1 LAKQIRRQEVKF
13 WGYDIT
19 YDKERKLPMI
29 WKIAKKE
36 FLLNLVS
43 ARFVIGFLLC
53 LFLIPFTVTVNIDDY
68 DSRMRVYRVDKA
80 NAENSLKYVRVYS
93 YLRPE
98 VVKPLETLSI
108 FCQGISGNVG
118 NQVKIRLGE
127 KPLFATGKAAI
138 RDNPLLNAFFSIDF
152 VGIITI
158 VISLLALIFTY
169 DACTREKEEGTLKL
183 QLSNSLSQHRILLGK
198 ILGAYLTILPI
209 VLFCYILSTILILHS
224 PNISFSAGEWGR
236 TILLFFAS
244 LLYFTVFIFIGL
256 LISTRLKSSITSIIV
271 CLFFW
276 VFFVFIVPNLA
287 VYMAESRKKV
297 QSYDNLQYVLQDLD
311 KEFQNKCAEYVKTL
325 KPPDWGNNMYH
336 ERGLDGRRI
345 MSRSSKSMLECWR
358 KLYEFSEPLRIDYAD
373 KKWNLQ
379 KTYLDSLD
387 EQRNFAEMIS
397 LISPSEVFRLVSA
410 SLCRTDASSH
420 YQFMNRV
427 RRYRDE
433 FIDFFRDKKIFSS
446 FLYITPQPPES
457 FMTADEIIRIRT
469 GGECKNLK
477 ELNEWMDAHDG
488 SWKIIRKVQI
498 PGTHYN
504 EYPFLNLSDVPVFRW
519 QSENI
524 FAGLKQVFIKVAALI
539 LISIYLLYLSFLSFL
554 RYDVR

>member
-1 LAKQIRRQEVKF
+1 
-13 WGYDIT
+13 
-19 YDKERKLPMI
+19 MI

-43 ARFVIGFLLC
+43 ARFIIGFLLC

-98 VVKPLETLSI
+98 VVKPPQPLSI

-118 NQVKIRLGE
+118 NRVKIWLGE

-138 RDNPLLNAFFSIDF
+138 RDNPLLNSFFSIDF
-152 VGIITI
+152 VGIIAI
-158 VISLLALIFTY
+158 VMSLLALIFTY
-169 DACTREKEEGTLKL
+169 DACTREKEDGTLKL
-183 QLSNSLSQHRILLGK
+183 QLSNSLGRYKILLGK
-198 ILGAYLTILPI
+198 VLGVYLTILPI

-224 PNISFSAGEWGR
+224 PNISFSAGDWGR
-236 TILLFFAS
+236 IILLFLAS

-287 VYMAESRKKV
+287 VYMAESLKKV
-297 QSYDNLQYVLQDLD
+297 QSYDNLQYVLQDLA
-311 KEFQNKCAEYVKTL
+311 KEYNSKCGEYAKTL
-325 KPPDWGNNMYH
+325 EAPDWGTNMYH
-336 ERGLDGRRI
+336 EHGRRDGARI
-345 MSRSSKSMLECWR
+345 MSGSSKSLLELWR

-379 KTYLDSLD
+379 KDYLDSLD
-387 EQRNFAEMIS
+387 QQRNFADMIS
-397 LISPSEVFRLVSA
+397 LISPSEVFRLISA
-410 SLCRTDASSH
+410 SLCCTDVASHCRFMDRT
-420 YQFMNRV
+420 

-433 FIDFFRDKKIFSS
+433 FIDFLRDRKIFSS

-477 ELNEWMDAHDG
+477 ELNEWRNAHGG
-488 SWKIIRKVQI
+488 SWGIIWKVQI

-519 QSENI
+519 QSQNLL
-524 FAGLKQVFIKVAALI
+524 AGLKQVFIKVAALI
-539 LISIYLLYLSFLSFL
+539 LISIFLFYLSFLSFL

>member
-1 LAKQIRRQEVKF
+1 
-13 WGYDIT
+13 
-19 YDKERKLPMI
+19 MI

-43 ARFVIGFLLC
+43 SRFVIGFLLC

-98 VVKPLETLSI
+98 VVKPPQPLSI

-118 NQVKIRLGE
+118 NRVKIWLGE

-138 RDNPLLNAFFSIDF
+138 RDNPLLNSFFSIDF
-152 VGIITI
+152 VGIIAI
-158 VISLLALIFTY
+158 VMSLLALIFTY

-183 QLSNSLSQHRILLGK
+183 QLSNSLGRYKILLGK
-198 ILGAYLTILPI
+198 VLGVYLTLLPI

-224 PNISFSAGEWGR
+224 PNISFSAGDWGR
-236 TILLFFAS
+236 IILLFFAS
-244 LLYFTVFIFIGL
+244 LLYFTVFVFIGL

-287 VYMAESRKKV
+287 VYMAESLKKV

-311 KEFQNKCAEYVKTL
+311 KEFQNRCDEYYKTL
-325 KPPDWGNNMYH
+325 EPPDWGMNWNHSSDLY
-336 ERGLDGRRI
+336 GGRI
-345 MSRSSKSMLECWR
+345 LAGCSSSKMEHWR
-358 KLYEFSEPLRIDYAD
+358 KKYVFSVPLRIDYAD

-379 KTYLDSLD
+379 KSYLDSLD

-410 SLCRTDASSH
+410 SLCRTDVASH
-420 YQFMNRV
+420 YRFMDRV

-433 FIDFFRDKKIFSS
+433 FIDFLRDRNIFSS
-446 FLYITPQPPES
+446 FIYFTPQPQET
-457 FMTADEIIRIRT
+457 FMTADEFISIRT

-477 ELNEWMDAHDG
+477 ELNEWRDAHGG
-488 SWKIIRKVQI
+488 SFMKILRKVEI
-498 PGTHYN
+498 PGTTYS
-504 EYPFLNLSDVPVFRW
+504 EYPFLDLSDVPVFRL
-519 QSENI
+519 QSENLL
-524 FAGLKQVFIKVAALI
+524 AGLKQVFLKKVAGLI
-539 LISIYLLYLSFLSFL
+539 IVSVVFFYLSFLSFL

>member
-1 LAKQIRRQEVKF
+1 
-13 WGYDIT
+13 
-19 YDKERKLPMI
+19 MI

-43 ARFVIGFLLC
+43 ARFIIGFLLC

-80 NAENSLKYVRVYS
+80 NAENSFNNVRVYS
-93 YLRPE
+93 QLRPE
-98 VVKPLETLSI
+98 VVKPPGPLSI
-108 FCQGISGNVG
+108 FCRGISGNVG
-118 NQVKIRLGE
+118 NRVKIWLGD

-138 RDNPLLNAFFSIDF
+138 RDNPLLNFFFSIDF
-152 VGIITI
+152 VGIIAI
-158 VISLLALIFTY
+158 VMSLLALIFTY

-183 QLSNSLSQHRILLGK
+183 QLSNSLGRYIILLGK
-198 ILGAYLTILPI
+198 VLGVYLTILPI

-236 TILLFFAS
+236 IILLLFAS

-287 VYMAESRKKV
+287 VYMAESWKKV
-297 QSYDNLQYVLQDLD
+297 QSYDNLQYVLQDLG
-311 KEFQNKCAEYVKTL
+311 KEFNSKCDEYAKIL
-325 KPPDWGNNMYH
+325 EAPDWWNNMNH
-336 ERGLDGRRI
+336 EWGSDGRRI
-345 MSRSSKSMLECWR
+345 MSGSSKSRFEWWR
-358 KLYEFSEPLRIDYAD
+358 KFHEFSEPLRIDYAD

-379 KTYLDSLD
+379 KAYLDSLD

-397 LISPSEVFRLVSA
+397 LISPSEVFRLISA
-410 SLCRTDASSH
+410 SLCRTDVSSH
-420 YQFMNRV
+420 YLFMERT

-446 FLYITPQPPES
+446 FLYITPQPPET
-457 FMTADEIIRIRT
+457 FMTANEIISTRT
-469 GGECKNLK
+469 GGESKNLK
-477 ELNEWMDAHDG
+477 ELGEWAEAHGG
-488 SWKIIRKVQI
+488 SWGIIRKVEI
-498 PGTHYN
+498 PGTNYGK
-504 EYPFLNLSDVPVFRW
+504 YSYLDLSDVPVFQR
-519 QSENI
+519 QSVNI
-524 FAGLKQVFIKVAALI
+524 LAGLKQVFLKKVAGLI
-539 LISIYLLYLSFLSFL
+539 IVSIIFFYLSFLSFL